1 MFYIKTRYSVNCF
14 VRKQFYITLYYIY
27 MEGSKLA
34 FRKVISEWLTGDL
47 PDARKRDINM
57 PLQSEKIITIIGPRR
72 SGKTYFLYFTINE
85 LLKTEPKNNI
95 LYINFED
102 DRLINIKISDLD
114 DIIPIFF
121 ELANPEREKNI
132 YLFFDEIQNIENW
145 EKYIRRI
152 YDTKK
157 FRIYLS
163 GSSSKLLSREIST
176 SLRGRN
182 LEYVIMPLDYKEYLE
197 FIGKEYS
204 SLTGFTDQ
212 KGYMISE
219 LRNYLQYGGYPEVV
233 MEKNNDNKLRILRS
247 YYNTIFSMDMAE
259 HFNISEINVLDAF
272 LKYIISIY
280 SKYFSISKIYGIFKS
295 AGYKISKNK
304 LLEFLFDSE
313 EVFFM
318 FYLKIYSRSENKKL
332 SYQKK
337 IYVIDSGIINSL
349 KNEMSI
355 SRLMEN
361 VVFLDLNK
369 RSMENNFSIAYWKE
383 YGKANGKEIDFVL
396 YDSLKIIQLIQVT
409 YISEMSEINSREILA
424 LLEGS
429 RYFKCHDL
437 LIITWDYEGDTV
449 KEGEK
454 IIFIPLW
461 KWLLPQ

>member
-1 MFYIKTRYSVNCF
+1 
-14 VRKQFYITLYYIY
+14 

-47 PDARKRDINM
+47 PYARKRDINI
-57 PLQSEKIITIIGPRR
+57 PLKSEKIITVIGPRR
-72 SGKTYFLYFTINE
+72 SGKTYFLYFVINE

-114 DIIPIFF
+114 DIIPIFY
-121 ELANPEREKNI
+121 EMANPDKEKNI

-145 EKYIRRI
+145 EKYIRRL
-152 YDTKK
+152 YDTKQ

-182 LEYVIMPLDYKEYLE
+182 LEYVIMPLNFREYLE
-197 FIGKEYS
+197 FNGKEYS
-204 SLTGFTDQ
+204 YLTGFTDN
-212 KGYMISE
+212 KGYIISE
-219 LRNYLQYGGYPEVV
+219 LRNYLEYGGYPEVV
-233 MEKNNDNKLRILRS
+233 IEKNNDNKLRILRS

-259 HFNISEINVLDAF
+259 HFNISEVNVLDAF

-304 LLEFLFDSE
+304 LLEFLYDSE

-332 SYQKK
+332 SYRKK

-355 SRLMEN
+355 PRLMEN
-361 VVFLDLNK
+361 IVFLDLNK
-369 RSMENNFSIAYWKE
+369 RGMENNFSIAYWKE
-383 YGKANGKEIDFVL
+383 YGKADGKEIDFVL

-409 YISEMSEINSREILA
+409 YISDISDINSREISA
-424 LLEGS
+424 LLAGA

-437 LIITWDYEGDTV
+437 LIITWDYEGYIE
-449 KEGEK
+449 KNGEK

-461 KWLLPQ
+461 KWLLNLK

>member
-1 MFYIKTRYSVNCF
+1 M
-14 VRKQFYITLYYIY
+14 TLYYIY
-27 MEGSKLA
+27 MESSKLA
-34 FRKVISEWLTGDL
+34 FRKVVSDWLTGDL

-72 SGKTYFLYFTINE
+72 SGKTYFLYFTINK

-121 ELANPEREKNI
+121 EMANPDREKNI

-182 LEYVIMPLDYKEYLE
+182 LEYVIMPLNFKEYLE
-197 FIGKEYS
+197 FNGKEYS
-204 SLTGFTDQ
+204 SLAGFTDQ
-212 KGYMISE
+212 KGYIISD
-219 LRNYLQYGGYPEVV
+219 LRNFLEYGGYPEVV
-233 MEKNNDNKLRILRS
+233 IEKNNDNKLRILRS

-304 LLEFLFDSE
+304 LLEFLYDSE

-318 FYLKIYSRSENKKL
+318 FYLKIFSRSENKKL

-337 IYVIDSGIINSL
+337 IYLIDSGIINSL

-369 RSMENNFSIAYWKE
+369 KSMENNFSIAFWKE

-396 YDSLKIIQLIQVT
+396 YHSLKAIQLIQVT
-409 YISEMSEINSREILA
+409 YISDISDINSREIAA
-424 LLEGS
+424 LLAGAS
-429 RYFKCHDL
+429 YFKCHNL
-437 LIITWDYEGDTV
+437 LIITWDYEGDME
-449 KEGEK
+449 KDGEK

-461 KWLLPQ
+461 KWLLNLK